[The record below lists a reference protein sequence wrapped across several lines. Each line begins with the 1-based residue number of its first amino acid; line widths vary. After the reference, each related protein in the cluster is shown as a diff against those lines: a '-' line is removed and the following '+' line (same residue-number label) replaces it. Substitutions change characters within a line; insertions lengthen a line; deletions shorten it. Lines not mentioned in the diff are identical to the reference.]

1 MTQRLFTALLT
12 AIMLAACSGSPEIRP
27 MIGGEVDD
35 FEDGDSVSLLGM
47 PWESIADGGETTSTI
62 FVDTQGSNQGSVY
75 HLTVGGTRPVGSAG
89 NQVSG
94 ARTRLSDGATAVD
107 ASTYDGLELSMREL
121 QGMQGTFIVQL
132 ATASVSDFDYYN
144 AYVGVNDE
152 WTRYRLP
159 FSSFKQEGFGQPVP
173 FTAEDLTH
181 IAVFTSGFGP
191 YTLAVDDVRFYRVS
205 ASPVDSTQTPTP

>member
-1 MTQRLFTALLT
+1 MNRYLFILALL
-12 AIMLAACSGSPEIRP
+12 LAACSGQPDIRP

-35 FEDGDSVSLLGM
+35 FEDGDSMSLLGL

-62 FVDTQGSNQGSVY
+62 FVDTQGVKPGSAY

-107 ASTYDGLELSMREL
+107 ASTYDGIELSMREL

-132 ATASVSDFDYYN
+132 ATASVTDFDYYN

-159 FSSFKQEGFGQPVP
+159 FTSFNQEGFGKTVP

-181 IAVFTSGFGP
+181 IAIFTSGFGP
-191 YTLAVDDVRFYRVS
+191 YTLAVDDIRFYRTPS
-205 ASPVDSTQTPTP
+205 NTPADTPQSPIP